1 MSLCFRQGGYQHK
14 PNLPFTPGQE
24 AAGIVTRTGDGV
36 DNVNVGDRVQC
47 GGGMASSIV
56 TSASSCW
63 KIPDHYSF
71 LEGATFSTGYATAYH
86 CLIERGQLQAGETI
100 LVHGATGGMGMAAVH
115 IAKAVGATVIATGGS
130 DDKLEIVSAQ
140 GCVCVSHILP
150 SMRSAL
156 DTPVLPSCT
165 NASAF
170 KLHSG

>member
-1 MSLCFRQGGYQHK
+1 
-14 PNLPFTPGQE
+14 
-24 AAGIVTRTGDGV
+24 
-36 DNVNVGDRVQC
+36 
-47 GGGMASSIV
+47 MASSIV

-170 KLHSG
+170 RLHSG